1 MPEDTQR
8 PLRIFLAEDNRADVY
23 LVEIALR
30 EHKLHFVLQSV
41 SDGEEAIR
49 AVERF
54 GQGEAVPDI
63 ALLDLNLPRQEGD
76 KILSTIRQQPC
87 CLSMPVV
94 LMTSSESQR
103 DRATAEQY
111 QATFFSKPPELAG
124 FLALGPLVRSLCY
137 PDVLAGSVS
146 EEDSKKEDIS

>member
-1 MPEDTQR
+1 MPEDNKR
-8 PLRIFLAEDNRADVY
+8 PLKIFLAEDNRADVY
-23 LVEIALR
+23 LVDIALR
-30 EHKLHFVLQSV
+30 EHKLDFVLQLV

-49 AVERF
+49 AVKRF
-54 GQGEAVPDI
+54 GQGDAVPDI

-76 KILSTIRQQPC
+76 KVLSSIRQQPGC
-87 CLSMPVV
+87 SSMPVV

-111 QATFFSKPPELAG
+111 QAIFFSKPPELAG

-137 PDVLAGSVS
+137 PNAESGPVS
-146 EEDSKKEDIS
+146 EEGS

>member
-1 MPEDTQR
+1 MPEDTKR

-30 EHKLHFVLQSV
+30 EHKLDFILQVL
-41 SDGEEAIR
+41 SDGEEAIQ
-49 AVERF
+49 AVVRF
-54 GQGEAVPDI
+54 GQGEAAPDI

-76 KILSTIRQQPC
+76 KILSAIRQQPC
-87 CLSMPVV
+87 CSSMPVV
-94 LMTSSESQR
+94 LMSSSDSQR

-124 FLALGPLVRSLCY
+124 FLALGPLVHSLCY
-137 PDVLAGSVS
+137 PSANLGPVS
-146 EEDSKKEDIS
+146 GEDPKKDLS